1 MLKKC
6 LRRVDREK
14 WSGNWVFVFM
24 QGILPTSA
32 ALLTIAKI
40 CQLKF
45 VGPSITTHKQP
56 RAITTICAFFNRPGA
71 WNFGC
76 EKTTQPSKQNLFCSS
91 DYIFHLSA
99 TFDEHSNSKIYSI
112 NWLEFLLTRLFQAQQ
127 QQGTASSSAAGNIP
141 AQLFEAI
148 FAQALSQSSQSQ
160 AGLHLGHLD
169 QSHLNASSDQS
180 SPPVSTALAEDTST
194 VVSTPT
200 SAAAPAGVQQAD
212 EEAAKFMAQLLRDAP
227 ASLLSQLPGQS
238 QPTSPNLQGN
248 TIFRIHQKR
257 LFRCLAA
264 VGATPIHGSFES
276 EHQSRRSRIRSNW
289 TKKYCCQWST
299 WLGINVRLSTVESS
313 QLS

>member
-1 MLKKC
+1 
-6 LRRVDREK
+6 
-14 WSGNWVFVFM
+14 M

-148 FAQALSQSSQSQ
+148 FAQALSQSNQSQ

-238 QPTSPNLQGN
+238 QPTSPNLQGTQFFEYIKNGCLDASQLLEQLQFMGLLNPN
-248 TIFRIHQKR
+248 TSQGGPGPDQTELKNTVANGA
-257 LFRCLAA
+257 LDLASMF
-264 VGATPIHGSFES
+264 GSQPS
-276 EHQSRRSRIRSNW
+276 SLLNSA
-289 TKKYCCQWST
+289 
-299 WLGINVRLSTVESS
+299 S
-313 QLS
+313 QLSQQQRVSD